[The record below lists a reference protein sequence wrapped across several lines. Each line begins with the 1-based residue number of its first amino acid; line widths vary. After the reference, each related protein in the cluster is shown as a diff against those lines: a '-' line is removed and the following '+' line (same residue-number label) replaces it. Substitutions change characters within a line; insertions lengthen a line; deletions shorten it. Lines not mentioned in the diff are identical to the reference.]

1 MYYYYILL
9 FYMYYMY
16 FIPFYSVMSAIKT
29 VSYDL
34 IFKKSIN
41 VNLE

>member
-9 FYMYYMY
+9 FYMY